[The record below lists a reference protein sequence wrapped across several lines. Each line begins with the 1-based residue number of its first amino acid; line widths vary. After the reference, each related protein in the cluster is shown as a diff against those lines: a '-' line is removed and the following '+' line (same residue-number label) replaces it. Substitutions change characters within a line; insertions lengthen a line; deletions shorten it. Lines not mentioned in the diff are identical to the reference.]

1 MCFMDFSELKLILIN
16 SLNDFFQNDIYL
28 IKNSIQEETIS
39 HRIAVYLEKY
49 FQNTEYNIYCE
60 YNKANFI
67 N

>member
-49 FQNTEYNIYCE
+49 FQNTEYNIDCE
-60 YNKANFI
+60 YNKANL
-67 N
+67 